1 MKSNKNKIILI
12 VAAAAIGYF
21 LFFMPSKPT
30 SIQKADIKIPKLSL
44 TAKKGKLAF
53 NKNCASCHGENAAGT
68 DNGPPLVHNIY
79 NPGHHADMAFYRAA
93 KMGTKQHHW
102 TFGDMPSQNQVSKND
117 VTRIIKYIRELQE
130 ANGIVFK
137 EHRM

>member
-1 MKSNKNKIILI
+1 MKSNKNKIILV
-12 VAAAAIGYF
+12 VAAAAIAYF
-21 LFFMPSKPT
+21 LFFMPNKSAP
-30 SIQKADIKIPKLSL
+30 IQTADIKIPKLSL

-53 NKNCASCHGENAAGT
+53 ENNCISCHGENAAGT
-68 DNGPPLVHNIY
+68 DNGPPLVHDIY